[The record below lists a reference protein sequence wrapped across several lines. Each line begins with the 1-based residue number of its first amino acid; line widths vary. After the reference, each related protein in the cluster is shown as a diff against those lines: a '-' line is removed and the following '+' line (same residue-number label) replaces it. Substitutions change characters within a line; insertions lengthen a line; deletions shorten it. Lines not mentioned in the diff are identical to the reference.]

1 MDQAITHEG
10 SRMEFPRA
18 GRRAGWSD
26 SENKL
31 LWETADEAQLKKL
44 AKVLEQPSFE
54 VVVDLHLGKG
64 ESSVYTCDFSLDY
77 VHINADY
84 TT

>member
-1 MDQAITHEG
+1 MKTEVFYDGEWA
-10 SRMEFPRA
+10 F
-18 GRRAGWSD
+18 RRG
-26 SENKL
+26 EV
-31 LWETADEAQLKKL
+31 ADEKQLERL
-44 AKVLEQPSFE
+44 AKVMSRDEFS

-64 ESSVYTCDFSLDY
+64 ESTVYTCDFSLDY

>member
-1 MDQAITHEG
+1 MVKPA
-10 SRMEFPRA
+10 
-18 GRRAGWSD
+18 
-26 SENKL
+26 
-31 LWETADEAQLKKL
+31 
-44 AKVLEQPSFE
+44 FE
-54 VVVDLHLGKG
+54 VVVDLHLGRF

>member
-1 MDQAITHEG
+1 M
-10 SRMEFPRA
+10 
-18 GRRAGWSD
+18 
-26 SENKL
+26 
-31 LWETADEAQLKKL
+31 KKP
-44 AKVLEQPSFE
+44 AFE
-54 VVVDLHLGKG
+54 VVVDLHIGNG

>member
-1 MDQAITHEG
+1 M
-10 SRMEFPRA
+10 
-18 GRRAGWSD
+18 
-26 SENKL
+26 
-31 LWETADEAQLKKL
+31 KKL
-44 AKVLEQPSFE
+44 ADVMKKDAFE

>member
-1 MDQAITHEG
+1 MKTEVFYDGEWA
-10 SRMEFPRA
+10 F
-18 GRRAGWSD
+18 RRG
-26 SENKL
+26 EV
-31 LWETADEAQLKKL
+31 ADERQLERL
-44 AKVLEQPSFE
+44 AKVMSKDEFA

-64 ESSVYTCDFSLDY
+64 ESTVYTCDFSLDY

>member
-1 MDQAITHEG
+1 LA
-10 SRMEFPRA
+10 
-18 GRRAGWSD
+18 
-26 SENKL
+26 
-31 LWETADEAQLKKL
+31 KL
-44 AKVLEQPSFE
+44 AKEMEKDTLEIL
-54 VVVDLHLGKG
+54 VDLHLGDG

>member
-1 MDQAITHEG
+1 MI
-10 SRMEFPRA
+10 
-18 GRRAGWSD
+18 RRLRFFYDKVWAYRKG
-26 SENKL
+26 KI
-31 LWETADEAQLKKL
+31 ADAAQLKKL
-44 AKVLEQPSFE
+44 ADVMKKDAFE

>member
-1 MDQAITHEG
+1 M
-10 SRMEFPRA
+10 
-18 GRRAGWSD
+18 
-26 SENKL
+26 
-31 LWETADEAQLKKL
+31 ADAAQLAKL
-44 AKVLEQPSFE
+44 AKVMEKPSFE
-54 VVVDLHLGKG
+54 VVVDLHLGNF